1 MTRHAAEQL
10 IDRDIRENWIV
21 QALTAP
27 VAVVDDARKNS
38 TNYYG
43 FIRGRNSL
51 LKVAVSKSN
60 DQPIATVYFDTAATR
75 RYERGML

>member
-1 MTRHAAEQL
+1 MLQ
-10 IDRDIRENWIV
+10 
-21 QALTAP
+21 
-27 VAVVDDARKNS
+27 NS